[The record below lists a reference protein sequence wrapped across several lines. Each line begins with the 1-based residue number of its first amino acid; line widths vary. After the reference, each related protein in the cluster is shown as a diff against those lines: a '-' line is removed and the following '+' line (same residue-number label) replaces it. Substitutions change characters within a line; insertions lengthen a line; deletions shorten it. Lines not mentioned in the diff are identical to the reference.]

1 MEGKHSFWDWL
12 SERTNIP
19 SISNTSYEKLNFRVS
34 LLRNIL
40 QIIVFFSSIFL
51 PWYRLY
57 RPYGPIVI
65 DAGPL
70 QMRVEAIAFLLVSII
85 FSIII
90 IFRLLQTKKF
100 NLRQIRI
107 LEYSNVFIVFLLL
120 SIIANPVF
128 LPGLGDR
135 YTDFISL
142 HTLNFAGYQVIPM
155 LGYIA
160 VLVGMA
166 SIIGGVIYSIFS

>member
-1 MEGKHSFWDWL
+1 MEGKNSFWDWL
-12 SERTNIP
+12 SDKTNIP
-19 SISNTSYEKLNFRVS
+19 TIASTDYEKLNWRVS
-34 LLRNIL
+34 FLRNIL
-40 QIIVFFSSIFL
+40 QTIVFFSAIFL

-57 RPYGPIVI
+57 RPYGPIII

-70 QMRVEAIAFLLVSII
+70 QMRIEALAFLLI
-85 FSIII
+85 SIII
-90 IFRLLQTKKF
+90 SIVIVLRLLQTKKSNF
-100 NLRQIRI
+100 RHIKI
-107 LEYSNVFIVFLLL
+107 LEYSNVFVVFLLL
-120 SIIANPVF
+120 SVIANPVF

-135 YTDFISL
+135 YSDYISL

-155 LGYIA
+155 LGYIV